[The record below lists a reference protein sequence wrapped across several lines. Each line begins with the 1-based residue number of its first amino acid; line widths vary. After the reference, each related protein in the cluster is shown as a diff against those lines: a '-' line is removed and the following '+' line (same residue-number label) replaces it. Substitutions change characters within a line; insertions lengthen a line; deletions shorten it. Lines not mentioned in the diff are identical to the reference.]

1 MTEPVT
7 ILSSHLLNVIFN
19 SAQLCEYAV
28 AQILDYSS
36 REDADKRAS
45 KTAPLGKGMEKKKRE
60 LFFKLKLLMNVQRCL
75 IPKKPRGPTVA
86 GKRAFLS
93 AFVRSFF

>member
-36 REDADKRAS
+36 REDADNHAG
-45 KTAPLGKGMEKKKRE
+45 KTAPLGRGMKKRE
-60 LFFKLKLLMNVQRCL
+60 
-75 IPKKPRGPTVA
+75 
-86 GKRAFLS
+86 
-93 AFVRSFF
+93 SFSLN

>member
-19 SAQLCEYAV
+19 SAQLSEYAV

-36 REDADKRAS
+36 REDADNHAS
-45 KTAPLGKGMEKKKRE
+45 KTAPLGKGMKKRE
-60 LFFKLKLLMNVQRCL
+60 LFCKLKLLMNVQRSL
-75 IPKKPRGPTVA
+75 IPKKPRAPTVA

-93 AFVRSFF
+93 AFVHSVF